1 MSDERG
7 TSDDST
13 RFTARPGASDE
24 TRFTGVGAPPLGG
37 GPAHTT
43 FPPGSLIGHTY
54 RIEALLARGGM
65 GEVYRARHAE
75 LNTDHALKII
85 LPELANNQRI
95 VDLFRRE
102 ASVLRTIRH
111 DAVVAYDGVSRD
123 ENGRLYLVMEF
134 VDGPSL
140 SKLMGNRT
148 FTAEE
153 VRQLRDRL
161 ADGLAVAHDKGVIHR
176 DISPDNV
183 ILPGGDVDKAKII
196 DFGISKMADPEQ
208 KTIVGDDFAGKFS
221 YVSPEQLGMFGG
233 KVDGR
238 SDIYSLGLVLAAAAQ
253 GEPLDMGL
261 SPISVIEARRAV
273 PDLSRV
279 PAGVRADL
287 AAMLQ
292 PDPAKRPQ
300 SMRELAR
307 PQEQRGGRR
316 STAAEPS
323 RRSSD
328 AKSGSGR
335 MGAILGALAVLVVAG
350 GAGGYWYWPTD
361 DKTKTDGGAR
371 QDGNGTA
378 STGEV
383 QIASTTGQTQNAD
396 SGTSAQ
402 ATGAGATATD
412 NQQATASNSTT
423 SSASDSGSAAAN
435 QDATTTAAT
444 TGNVEVQS
452 QSQQT
457 NGSTSVATTETNQAS
472 DGTTG
477 TATTDQQQTSTGS
490 QSSGTAATG
499 GQQSSS
505 TAATTGDQSATTTPT
520 SGTTI
525 PSTTMTQTVDAGA
538 TGTGTQT
545 ALLPQ
550 VPDVAKLRS
559 EAQAAVGGLGCAGVA
574 VDVSAQ
580 GDIAASGYVGT
591 EADRAKAVA
600 ALAALPQVGRVNN
613 AIEVQT
619 WPLCGVL
626 DAVYQ
631 GAAIDVGGPT
641 APRIDPGGPYHEGK
655 DPLNLTVTPLRDG
668 YLYVD
673 YIDAANKDPKK
684 RYALHLLPSP
694 LRDPNNYVKA
704 GESVVIGS
712 LPREKSYVFNQ
723 PLGANMVLV
732 ILSPQPLFHGARPQ
746 EEDDVEAY
754 LTDLRAALAAVAKR
768 AGPDQL
774 LVGMSRLTFV
784 TK

>member
-13 RFTARPGASDE
+13 RFAAGRVADDE
-24 TRFTGVGAPPLGG
+24 TRFTGVGAPPPGG
-37 GPAHTT
+37 APSHTT

-140 SKLMGNRT
+140 SKLMGERT

-253 GEPLDMGL
+253 GEPLDMGQ

-279 PAGVRADL
+279 PAAVRADL

-300 SMRELAR
+300 SMHELAR
-307 PQEQRGGRR
+307 PLDQRGGR
-316 STAAEPS
+316 STLSDSTRRPS
-323 RRSSD
+323 
-328 AKSGSGR
+328 ATKSGSGR
-335 MGAILGALAVLVVAG
+335 TGAIIAALAVLVVAG
-350 GAGGYWYWPTD
+350 GALGYWFWPD
-361 DKTKTDGGAR
+361 DTERDHDGGTTQQTDNA
-371 QDGNGTA
+371 GSSTISNAGTGETA
-378 STGEV
+378 STAGQAV
-383 QIASTTGQTQNAD
+383 QQ
-396 SGTSAQ
+396 
-402 ATGAGATATD
+402 
-412 NQQATASNSTT
+412 STT
-423 SSASDSGSAAAN
+423 STAAN
-435 QDATTTAAT
+435 QAAT
-444 TGNVEVQS
+444 TDNA

-457 NGSTSVATTETNQAS
+457 SGSTSVATTETDEAS
-472 DGTTG
+472 G
-477 TATTDQQQTSTGS
+477 ATTSDQHTDEQ
-490 QSSGTAATG
+490 
-499 GQQSSS
+499 
-505 TAATTGDQSATTTPT
+505 
-520 SGTTI
+520 SGTTTLSDGATTAGQ
-525 PSTTMTQTVDAGA
+525 STDAAASNENTAADGSGTSAAGTSATDTQT
-538 TGTGTQT
+538 T
-545 ALLPQ
+545 LLPQ
-550 VPDVAKLRS
+550 VPDVAKLRE
-559 EAQAAVGGLGCAGVA
+559 EAEAVARSLQCAGVEIA
-574 VDVSAQ
+574 VSDR
-580 GDIAASGYVGT
+580 GDISASGYAGS
-591 EADRAKAVA
+591 EADRDKAIA
-600 ALAALPQVGRVNN
+600 ALGTLPQVGRVDN
-613 AIEVQT
+613 AIAVQT
-619 WPLCGVL
+619 WPLCEVL
-626 DAVYQ
+626 DVLH
-631 GAAIDVGGPT
+631 GDAAIEIGGQL
-641 APRIDPGGPYHEGK
+641 ASRIDPGGPYHEGR
-655 DPLNLTVTPLRDG
+655 DPLNLTVTPVQDG

-673 YIDAANKDPKK
+673 YIDAAAENSAE

-704 GESVVIGS
+704 GEPVVIGS
-712 LPREKSYVFNQ
+712 LPSEKKIYRFNP

-732 ILSPQPLFHGARPQ
+732 ILSPQPLFQEARPQ
-746 EEDDVEAY
+746 QEDARTY
-754 LTDLRAALAAVAKR
+754 LAALRAALTATAQRV
-768 AGPDQL
+768 GPGKL
-774 LVGMSRLTFV
+774 LVGTSKLTFV
-784 TK
+784 EN